1 MSGEIILIVD
11 DEESVR
17 NTLAGVMKDEGYE
30 VVSAA
35 SGKEGI
41 SVLNEIQ
48 PSLVLLDIAMPGMD
62 GIETLRQ
69 FKEMRPDMPVIM
81 VTGHGTI
88 ETAVRTTKMGAY
100 DFIEKPTG
108 LPQLTLVVK
117 HGLEESRLREE
128 NESLKRSIE
137 RRHEIIGESEKIR
150 TLKQQIALA
159 GPTNGWVLI
168 HGESGVGKELVA
180 RAIHRAS
187 RRSSAPFVVVNCAAI
202 PLELIESELFGHEKG
217 SFTGATGMKRG
228 KFELAHEGTIFL
240 DEIADMSMATQ
251 AKVLRVLEGQEF
263 QRVGGTRTLKTDVR
277 VIAASNKTL
286 VNEINKGAFREDLY
300 YRLNVIPLEV
310 PPLRERA
317 DDIPRLVRHFLQE
330 FSTEYGQKTKTIDD
344 DALDLFVRYQWP
356 GNVRELRNII
366 ERLIIMVPAPVLRVQ
381 DVPPPINLSHPD
393 RRTPAASTGERG
405 GHNHVTLKDARAAFE
420 REFIV
425 QKLRQNGGNVSRTA
439 DAIGVERSNLHRKIK
454 ALGIEL
460 GD

>member
-17 NTLAGVMKDEGYE
+17 NSLAGVMRDEGYD

-41 SVLNEIQ
+41 GLLHETQ
-48 PSLVLLDIAMPGMD
+48 PSLALLDINMPEMD
-62 GIETLRQ
+62 GIETLRR

-88 ETAVRTTKMGAY
+88 ETAVKTTKMGAY
-100 DFIEKPTG
+100 DFVVKPPEMEP
-108 LPQLTLVVK
+108 LLLVVK
-117 HGLEESRLREE
+117 HGLEESRLRQE

-137 RRHEIIGESEKIR
+137 RRHEIIGESEKIK

-168 HGESGVGKELVA
+168 HGESGAGKELVA

-187 RRSSAPFVVVNCAAI
+187 RRSSGPFVEVNCAAI
-202 PLELIESELFGHEKG
+202 PQELIESELFGHEKG

-228 KFELAHEGTIFL
+228 KFELAHGGTIFL

-263 QRVGGTRTLKTDVR
+263 QRVGGTKTLKADVR
-277 VIAASNKTL
+277 VIAASNRTL
-286 VNEINKGAFREDLY
+286 VDEIKKGAFREDLY

-317 DDIPRLVRHFLQE
+317 DDIPRLVRHFLRE

-381 DVPPPINLSHPD
+381 DVPPPINSSQPD
-393 RRTPAASTGERG
+393 RQASAAPTGGRG
-405 GHNHVTLKDARAAFE
+405 GHNHATLKDARAAFE
-420 REFIV
+420 RDFIM
-425 QKLRQNGGNVSRTA
+425 QKLRENGGNVSRTA

-460 GD
+460 ED

>member
-1 MSGEIILIVD
+1 MSGAIILIVD

-17 NTLAGVMKDEGYE
+17 NTLAGVMRDEGYE

-41 SVLNEIQ
+41 SALNEIQ

-62 GIETLRQ
+62 GIEALRQ

-88 ETAVRTTKMGAY
+88 ETAVKTTKMGAY

-187 RRSSAPFVVVNCAAI
+187 RRSSGPFVVVNCAAI

-251 AKVLRVLEGQEF
+251 AKVLRMLEGQEF

-286 VNEINKGAFREDLY
+286 VDEINKGAFREDLY

-356 GNVRELRNII
+356 GNVRELRNNI

-381 DVPPPINLSHPD
+381 DVPPPISPSHPD
-393 RRTPAASTGERG
+393 RRTPTASTGGRD

-425 QKLRQNGGNVSRTA
+425 QKLKQNGGNVSRTA

-454 ALGIEL
+454 ALGIEF